1 MYVRIGICIFIIVA
15 VSSDTISL
23 FPSPA
28 LAVPSSIF
36 CDGGGSGGGSSAG
49 KDDDDDDDD
58 YDDDYLHN
66 TQSHWAHSGGNE
78 KRLNV
83 CACVLFGLGKLSYTH
98 SCRTVRVGQS
108 SLCRPVG
115 RWRCRKG
122 NSNLRKK
129 QR

>member
-36 CDGGGSGGGSSAG
+36 CDGGSSGGGSSAG
-49 KDDDDDDDD
+49 KDDDDDD

-66 TQSHWAHSGGNE
+66 AQSHWAHSGGNE